1 MTGTLVGGC
10 DRKFA
15 DPSSA
20 NWLFLRF
27 TCLLFDVLVFGDGG
41 REIPGFGP
49 AGVLGEDLA
58 GVLGWPSG
66 LTANEP
72 AQRMGPAVSAG
83 IAD

>member
-1 MTGTLVGGC
+1 
-10 DRKFA
+10 
-15 DPSSA
+15 
-20 NWLFLRF
+20 
-27 TCLLFDVLVFGDGG
+27 LFDVLVFGDGG